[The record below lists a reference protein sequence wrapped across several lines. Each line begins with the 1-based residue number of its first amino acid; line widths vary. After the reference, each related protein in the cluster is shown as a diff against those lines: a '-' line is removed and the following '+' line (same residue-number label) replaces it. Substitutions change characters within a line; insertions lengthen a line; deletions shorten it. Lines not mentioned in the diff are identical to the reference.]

1 MSLSILSFL
10 CVKHLILHVGSPM
23 EVSEDS
29 HSNEALEPEKP
40 PRGNETPQPK
50 LSPRV
55 AETLQPPMQYLD
67 RASDSGSSVGR
78 SYSSASSTQV

>member
-1 MSLSILSFL
+1 
-10 CVKHLILHVGSPM
+10 M

-29 HSNEALEPEKP
+29 HSHEAPEPEKP

-78 SYSSASSTQV
+78 SYSSASSTQVQQ

>member
-1 MSLSILSFL
+1 
-10 CVKHLILHVGSPM
+10 M

-29 HSNEALEPEKP
+29 HSHEALEPEQP
-40 PRGNETPQPK
+40 QRGNETPQPK

-78 SYSSASSTQV
+78 TYSSASSTQV